1 MDGSMEFDYST
12 VEEAAKELYIRALTI
27 LPPDV
32 REAIRRARHRETQ
45 ETAQRIF
52 DIILKNI
59 DIADTRRTLI
69 CQDTGIPVF
78 SVVIGSEYPWNG
90 SEIEA
95 RLRRGTERA
104 TAEFPFR
111 SSTTHP
117 ITRENPQTSTGRR
130 LPVLFVEFAEGIDSL
145 DILMMPKGS
154 GSENMSAMKMFNP
167 ADGVAALK
175 RFVVETV
182 FESGAKPCPPGIIG
196 VGVGGTADLV
206 NHLAKRAIM
215 RPVGER
221 NDDPELAA
229 MEMELED
236 AIDDLGI
243 GPMGLGGDVT
253 TLAVHIEAAYT
264 HITLN
269 PVAVNTQ
276 CWAARRARATISP
289 DGSVSY
295 GY

>member
-1 MDGSMEFDYST
+1 MDFDYQI
-12 VEEAAKELYIRALTI
+12 VEEAAKESYIRALTI

-32 REAIRRARHRETQ
+32 RDAVRRARERETQ
-45 ETAQRIF
+45 ETARGIF

-59 DIADTRRTLI
+59 DIADSRGTLI

-78 SVVIGSEYPWNG
+78 SVEIGSEYPWNG
-90 SEIEA
+90 SEISE

-117 ITRENPQTSTGRR
+117 ISRVNPQTSTGRR
-130 LPVLFVEFAEGIDSL
+130 LPVIFVDFAAGRDCLE
-145 DILMMPKGS
+145 ILMMPKGS

-167 ADGVAALK
+167 SDGVAALK

-196 VGVGGTADLV
+196 VGIGGTADLV

-215 RPVGER
+215 RPVGTR
-221 NDDPELAA
+221 NADPEIAA
-229 MEMELED
+229 MELELED
-236 AIDDLGI
+236 AINDLGI

-276 CWAARRARATISP
+276 CWAARRARATVSP
-289 DGSVSY
+289 DGSVSF